1 MSIGALKLIRM
12 AAEQRLENL
21 KNAYTQQELR
31 DMSDADFEDW
41 KANMQFCW
49 RQVVDA
55 ERALFAAERDE
66 EEGST
71 P

>member
-1 MSIGALKLIRM
+1 MPGGERLNLL

-21 KNAYTQQELR
+21 KNAHGFEELR
-31 DMSDADFEDW
+31 DMSDDAFEDW

-55 ERALFAAERDE
+55 QRALYRAERD
-66 EEGST
+66 ST
-71 P
+71 RK